1 MQKIVFYFFILK
13 KAFLLFLYPFI
24 PKKEGVFNKIR
35 LNIENYLIFQPS
47 KLRAIK
53 IDRTLLKKF
62 EAIRFITSDRR
73 RLFAWYFA
81 PQSVDK
87 PVVLHLHGQAESI
100 LSHQDV
106 AKFCLEKGYGLFML
120 SYRGHYKSSG
130 KASEAGLRIDVQ
142 TAIDKLK
149 ELGIDSKRLVLWGHS
164 LGTVF
169 ALYGAIDNEVAGV
182 ILQSPIKEIKSSAI
196 NVNDFFLRRIHLKMF
211 SIFTAKII
219 ENMKFISKLNNIE
232 SIAKVNVPVL
242 LLHSKSDVI
251 APCVNSEALHE
262 VNPNSIL
269 NISKTGSHWGIS
281 WCDEFVFE
289 FIESLKYN

>member
-1 MQKIVFYFFILK
+1 MK
-13 KAFLLFLYPFI
+13 KVFLLFLYPFI
-24 PKKEGVFNKIR
+24 PQKDGVFNKIR

-47 KLRAIK
+47 KLRAVK

-62 EAIRFITSDRR
+62 EPIRFITSDRR
-73 RLFAWYFA
+73 RLFAWYFK
-81 PQSVDK
+81 PQNDEK
-87 PVVLHLHGQAESI
+87 PVILHLHGQAESV

-106 AKFCLEKGYGLFML
+106 AKFCLEKGYGLLLL

-142 TAIDKLK
+142 AAIDKLK
-149 ELGIDSKRLVLWGHS
+149 EFGIDSKRLVLWGHS

-169 ALYGAIDNEVAGV
+169 ALYGALDNDVAGV

-196 NVNDFFLRRIHLKMF
+196 NINDFFLRRIHLKMF
-211 SIFTAKII
+211 SIFTSKII
-219 ENMKFISKLNNIE
+219 EGMNFISKLNNIE
-232 SIAKVNVPVL
+232 SISKVKVPIL

-251 APCVNSEALHE
+251 APCVNSEALHK

-281 WCDEFVFE
+281 WCVDSVFE